1 METVYFIKPPA
12 NVDGA
17 LGVIQ
22 AIIDAIPLKGFGFK
36 PISAEEGMGLV
47 DCDGEGGLYPDNHNL
62 ASGEFRT
69 HLGYF
74 EWDFD
79 NGVLTPPGENATYYY
94 PQFSLIFTPRPVPNV
109 AGSVVQ
115 STIDAIVI
123 KVDSSVVI
131 NHEFEPIE
139 SL

>member
-1 METVYFIKPPA
+1 METIYFIKPPA

-17 LGVIQ
+17 LEVIQ

-74 EWDFD
+74 EWSFD
-79 NGVLTPPGENATYYY
+79 NGVLTPPGETPTTGTA
-94 PQFSLIFTPRPVPNV
+94 QFSLILTPR

-123 KVDSSVVI
+123 KVDPSVVI
-131 NHEFEPIE
+131 NHEFESIPE
-139 SL
+139 